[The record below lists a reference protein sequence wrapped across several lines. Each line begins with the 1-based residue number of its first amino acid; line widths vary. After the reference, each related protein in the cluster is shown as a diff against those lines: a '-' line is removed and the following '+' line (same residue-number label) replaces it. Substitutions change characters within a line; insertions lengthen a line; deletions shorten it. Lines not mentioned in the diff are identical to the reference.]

1 MNPLV
6 TDFESMKDAELE
18 SKMQDLTKKYFMTNN
33 HDLQMQ
39 IANLIDVYKVELQ
52 SRRARA
58 WQNEYQNRNKDL
70 DNLIKVN

>member
-1 MNPLV
+1 MHPLV

-18 SKMQDLTKKYFMTNN
+18 IKMQSLTKKYFMTHNP
-33 HDLQMQ
+33 DLQMQ
-39 IANLIDVYKVELQ
+39 IANLLDTYKVELQ

-58 WQNEYQNRNKDL
+58 WQAEYQNRNKEL

>member
-58 WQNEYQNRNKDL
+58 WQSEYQNRNKDL